1 MEYLIVCAVALIASG
16 LTLFS
21 GFGLGTILTPVL
33 ALFFPVPVAVGATA
47 VVHLAN
53 NLFKIFLVGR
63 AANKRVVIRFGVPA
77 IAAAL
82 AGAFLLNFVSAF
94 PVIHTYQFGGHPR
107 EITLVKLV
115 VGLIIIIFSALE
127 LSPRF
132 QKTAIDQ
139 KYLPI
144 GGLLSGFFGGLSGN
158 QGALRSM
165 FLIKAGISKE
175 EFIGTNVVL
184 AVMVDLGRLAVY
196 GAGFYSAQFQMMTDI
211 SGLVLAAT
219 ISAFIG
225 AYWGKKLLKKVT
237 LNTIQVLVGI
247 MLIILGAGLCS
258 GLI

>member
-1 MEYLIVCAVALIASG
+1 MEYLIVCAVALVASG

-21 GFGLGTILTPVL
+21 GFGLGTILTPVFV
-33 ALFFPVPVAVGATA
+33 LFFPVPVAVGATA

-63 AANKRVVIRFGVPA
+63 AANKRIVIRFGIPA
-77 IAAAL
+77 IIAAL
-82 AGAFLLNFVSAF
+82 AGASLLNFFSAF
-94 PVIHTYQFGGHPR
+94 PVIHTYSFGGQTR

-115 VGLIIIIFSALE
+115 VGLIIVIFSALE
-127 LSPRF
+127 LSPHF
-132 QKTAIDQ
+132 QKTAIDE
-139 KYLPI
+139 KYLPV

-196 GAGFYSAQFQMMTDI
+196 GAGFYAAKFQMMTDI
-211 SGLVLAAT
+211 GGLVLAAT

-237 LNTIQVLVGI
+237 LNTVQILVGI